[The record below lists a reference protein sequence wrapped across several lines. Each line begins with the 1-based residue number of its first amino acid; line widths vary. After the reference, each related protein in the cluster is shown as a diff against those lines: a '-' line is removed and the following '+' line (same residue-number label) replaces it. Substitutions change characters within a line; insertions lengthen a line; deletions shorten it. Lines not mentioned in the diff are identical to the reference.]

1 MKIFLTF
8 TFQGK
13 NASRKS
19 LPVEEY
25 KQLAHLRILCLS
37 EQDRAVHPLEL
48 QEDFVEICRTD
59 EFVEIRDKSEIEVR
73 FSGNLVCL
81 DEDEFHFLRSSC
93 MTSSGPD
100 HITELTAS
108 LSEDVFTNIDSH
120 KMVFKPFDDNRMGF
134 AVKRK
139 NEKNLFAKGSIS
151 FVTSIA
157 GDKVLY
163 ETKLDLSQFM

>member
-1 MKIFLTF
+1 M
-8 TFQGK
+8 
-13 NASRKS
+13 
-19 LPVEEY
+19 
-25 KQLAHLRILCLS
+25 
-37 EQDRAVHPLEL
+37 HPLEL

-81 DEDEFHFLRSSC
+81 DEDEFDLLRSSC
-93 MTSSGPD
+93 VTSGPD

-108 LSEDVFTNIDSH
+108 LSEEVFTNIDNH
-120 KMVFKPFDDNRMGF
+120 KMVFKPFDDNRLGF

-139 NEKNLFAKGSIS
+139 NEKNIFAKGNIS
-151 FVTSIA
+151 FVTSTA

>member
-1 MKIFLTF
+1 M
-8 TFQGK
+8 
-13 NASRKS
+13 
-19 LPVEEY
+19 
-25 KQLAHLRILCLS
+25 AHLRILCLS

-81 DEDEFHFLRSSC
+81 DEDEFDLLRSSC
-93 MTSSGPD
+93 VTSGQE
-100 HITELTAS
+100 HITELNAPSGTVS
-108 LSEDVFTNIDSH
+108 DELFSNIDSK
-120 KMVFKPFDDNRMGF
+120 KMIFKPFDDNRMGF

-151 FVTSIA
+151 FVTSTA

-163 ETKLDLSQFM
+163 EAKLDLSQFM

>member
-1 MKIFLTF
+1 MKS
-8 TFQGK
+8 K
-13 NASRKS
+13 SASRS
-19 LPVEEY
+19 LPSQGEEY
-25 KQLAHLRILCLS
+25 RQLAHLRILCLS

-73 FSGNLVCL
+73 FSGNLVCRN
-81 DEDEFHFLRSSC
+81 EDEFVMLRSVGGMCGSEH
-93 MTSSGPD
+93 MGELNTTSGNVSD
-100 HITELTAS
+100 DLFSSVDNKKLT
-108 LSEDVFTNIDSH
+108 FR
-120 KMVFKPFDDNRMGF
+120 PFDDNRMGF

-151 FVTSIA
+151 FVTTTS
-157 GDKVLY
+157 GDTVLY

>member
-1 MKIFLTF
+1 MKS
-8 TFQGK
+8 K
-13 NASRKS
+13 SASRK
-19 LPVEEY
+19 LPTEEY

-37 EQDRAVHPLEL
+37 EEDRAVHPLEL

-59 EFVEIRDKSEIEVR
+59 ECVEIRDKSEIEVR

-81 DEDEFHFLRSSC
+81 NEEEFIMLKSATTTHGGSEQVGGDSNATPGNDLPDDLFSNVDSSKK
-93 MTSSGPD
+93 
-100 HITELTAS
+100 LT
-108 LSEDVFTNIDSH
+108 
-120 KMVFKPFDDNRMGF
+120 FKPFDDNRMGF

-151 FVTSIA
+151 FVTTNA

>member
-1 MKIFLTF
+1 M
-8 TFQGK
+8 
-13 NASRKS
+13 
-19 LPVEEY
+19 
-25 KQLAHLRILCLS
+25 
-37 EQDRAVHPLEL
+37 HPLEL

-81 DEDEFHFLRSSC
+81 DEDEFDLLRSSC
-93 MTSSGPD
+93 VTSGPD

-108 LSEDVFTNIDSH
+108 LSEEVFTNIDNH
-120 KMVFKPFDDNRMGF
+120 KMVFKPFDDNRLGF

-139 NEKNLFAKGSIS
+139 NEKNIFAKGSIS
-151 FVTSIA
+151 FVTSTA

>member
-1 MKIFLTF
+1 M
-8 TFQGK
+8 
-13 NASRKS
+13 
-19 LPVEEY
+19 
-25 KQLAHLRILCLS
+25 CLS

-59 EFVEIRDKSEIEVR
+59 EFVEIRDKAEIEVR

-81 DEDEFHFLRSSC
+81 DEDEFDLLRSSC
-93 MTSSGPD
+93 IISSGQD
-100 HITELTAS
+100 HITELNTTS
-108 LSEDVFTNIDSH
+108 STLSDELFSNVDS
-120 KMVFKPFDDNRMGF
+120 KKLIFKPFDDNRMGF

-139 NEKNLFAKGSIS
+139 NEKNLFAKGNIS
-151 FVTSIA
+151 FVTATA

>member
-1 MKIFLTF
+1 MKS
-8 TFQGK
+8 K
-13 NASRKS
+13 SASRS
-19 LPVEEY
+19 LPSQGEEY
-25 KQLAHLRILCLS
+25 SQLAHLRILCLS

-73 FSGNLVCL
+73 FSGNLVCRN
-81 DEDEFHFLRSSC
+81 EDEFVMLRSVGAMSGSEH
-93 MTSSGPD
+93 MGELNATSSNASD
-100 HITELTAS
+100 DLFLSVDNKKLT
-108 LSEDVFTNIDSH
+108 FR
-120 KMVFKPFDDNRMGF
+120 PFDDNRMGF

-151 FVTSIA
+151 FVTTTA

>member
-1 MKIFLTF
+1 MQSKS
-8 TFQGK
+8 
-13 NASRKS
+13 ASRKS

-37 EQDRAVHPLEL
+37 EQDRAVHPLEI

-59 EFVEIRDKSEIEVR
+59 EFVEVRDKSEIEVQ

-81 DEDEFHFLRSSC
+81 DEEEFDMLRSSC
-93 MTSSGPD
+93 VTSGTE
-100 HITELTAS
+100 HITELTSSSGTLADELFS
-108 LSEDVFTNIDSH
+108 NVDNH
-120 KMVFKPFDDNRMGF
+120 KMTFKPFDDNRMGF
-134 AVKRK
+134 AIKRK
-139 NEKNLFAKGSIS
+139 NEKNLFAKGSIA
-151 FVTSIA
+151 FVTTTG

>member
-1 MKIFLTF
+1 MKS
-8 TFQGK
+8 K
-13 NASRKS
+13 SASRS
-19 LPVEEY
+19 LPTEEY

-59 EFVEIRDKSEIEVR
+59 ECVEIRDKSEIEVR

-81 DEDEFHFLRSSC
+81 NEEEFIMLKSVGGTTHGSEHVGNSNTTPGNIPDDLFSSVD
-93 MTSSGPD
+93 SSKK
-100 HITELTAS
+100 LT
-108 LSEDVFTNIDSH
+108 
-120 KMVFKPFDDNRMGF
+120 FKPFDDNRMGF

-151 FVTSIA
+151 FVTTTA